1 MSQANKQ
8 ACKMVFWEK
17 WKSRTS
23 KCNITSQKTSWQ
35 LKWQQSSLY
44 NDQDDSF
51 KSVFTQCWS
60 ICFIKWTASVK
71 SQGGLQYNHSNRCW
85 HLTLSICYPDHSPS
99 KNRKIEKCIDR
110 MDFINNFPLS
120 SCRRHILFIS
130 VWNCFMNLVYIRPQ
144 NKSSFEDTA
153 G

>member
-8 ACKMVFWEK
+8 AWYLPKKKKDVK
-17 WKSRTS
+17 WYSGKNGNPEQANATLLRKIDFLT
-23 KCNITSQKTSWQ
+23 TE
-35 LKWQQSSLY
+35 
-44 NDQDDSF
+44 
-51 KSVFTQCWS
+51 VFTQCWS

-130 VWNCFMNLVYIRPQ
+130 VWNCFLNIVYIRPQ